1 MFANAGNFNFALPG
15 IKVPLPPKSEKMY
28 YDPSKKYSF
37 VERALDFA
45 RPKYLPVNLE
55 EKRENEMLLNQYII
69 H

>member
-1 MFANAGNFNFALPG
+1 MFANASNFNFALPG

-37 VERALDFA
+37 VERAPDFA

-55 EKRENEMLLNQYII
+55 EKRENEMLLNQNII